1 MSEAFIPPAPLRPV
15 VERVL
20 EIEIGLIE
28 VGERL
33 RPVSMAGVEALA
45 AMISE
50 HGLEQPVLVR
60 PILGSNRVQLVA
72 GAHRVAAV
80 NLLGLPTIRAMLR
93 DCSDAEARII
103 EIDEN
108 IGRVELSQVDRAV
121 FLATRKEIYEAMYPE
136 AGHGKAKKPKKNDDL
151 GKVANFATFSR
162 FSKDAARS
170 TGLSERTIRLAVQTI
185 SDLSPAI
192 IAHLRASPF
201 ADNQAQIMALTKQL
215 PDHRLPIAEALAT
228 GKHKSVQAAKLALGL
243 ATRVET
249 DPQTEIFR
257 KLLDVWSRANAKTRR
272 MFCEHAQLAEAPKP
286 ALATSPR
293 PKRAKPSLDGGSS

>member
-1 MSEAFIPPAPLRPV
+1 LANWSAFDKEAA
-15 VERVL
+15 
-20 EIEIGLIE
+20 
-28 VGERL
+28 
-33 RPVSMAGVEALA
+33 
-45 AMISE
+45 
-50 HGLEQPVLVR
+50 
-60 PILGSNRVQLVA
+60 
-72 GAHRVAAV
+72 
-80 NLLGLPTIRAMLR
+80 
-93 DCSDAEARII
+93 
-103 EIDEN
+103 
-108 IGRVELSQVDRAV
+108 
-121 FLATRKEIYEAMYPE
+121 
-136 AGHGKAKKPKKNDDL
+136 
-151 GKVANFATFSR
+151 SR
-162 FSKDAARS
+162 
-170 TGLSERTIRLAVQTI
+170 TGLSERAIRRDRELI
-185 SDLSPAI
+185 SGLSPAI

-228 GKHKSVQAAKLALGL
+228 GKHKSVQAAKLALRL